1 MGTFCVYSSDFS
13 GVLCTHRSL
22 PGAVTAIFEVY
33 GTVRSTVGSFFC
45 ALLTLLDIT
54 LGSEVVRVAR
64 QDRVAHISKQS
75 SEPFRSY
82 WKCRSQIES
91 VLVLSISFG

>member
-1 MGTFCVYSSDFS
+1 MLHAHGRA
-13 GVLCTHRSL
+13 HR
-22 PGAVTAIFEVY
+22 I
-33 GTVRSTVGSFFC
+33 
-45 ALLTLLDIT
+45 
-54 LGSEVVRVAR
+54 GSEVVRVAR

>member
-1 MGTFCVYSSDFS
+1 VVG
-13 GVLCTHRSL
+13 
-22 PGAVTAIFEVY
+22 GA
-33 GTVRSTVGSFFC
+33 GSPVRNNTRQDKY
-45 ALLTLLDIT
+45 L

>member
-1 MGTFCVYSSDFS
+1 VPSDVLYSATTCVVYSIH
-13 GVLCTHRSL
+13 GLV
-22 PGAVTAIFEVY
+22 
-33 GTVRSTVGSFFC
+33 
-45 ALLTLLDIT
+45 AL

>member
-1 MGTFCVYSSDFS
+1 MSDATLARMEHGKYVGVRGEPRRDGVCVI
-13 GVLCTHRSL
+13 RK
-22 PGAVTAIFEVY
+22 P
-33 GTVRSTVGSFFC
+33 
-45 ALLTLLDIT
+45 TLYA